1 MYRND
6 VRGKKTKINEI
17 NEREILETD
26 VGKERER
33 VLVGV
38 VQPTAGYKYKESH
51 IWVLE
56 IDAKKINKTAGRAG
70 APESYF

>member
-1 MYRND
+1 MTY
-6 VRGKKTKINEI
+6 GKKQKINEI

-38 VQPTAGYKYKESH
+38 VKPTAGYKYKESH
-51 IWVLE
+51 I
-56 IDAKKINKTAGRAG
+56 
-70 APESYF
+70 

>member
-51 IWVLE
+51 I
-56 IDAKKINKTAGRAG
+56 
-70 APESYF
+70 